1 MRILQVVHLF
11 PPEQSA
17 GTERYTQAL
26 ARTLVARGHECLVL
40 AGSAESA
47 SEPGVLIRGQDGLTV
62 ARLVGSRQGSGF
74 RVESYNAAADGLI
87 RTVLDLWRPDL
98 VHLQHWYR
106 LTGNLVSVCAEVGIP
121 VVVTLHDQWLACPR
135 FHRVQPDGTFCAER
149 DVPCVACVDRDR
161 WQTDQEIDRERDVR
175 ARLLA
180 EELRLAGCLIVPSEA
195 QRQFLSRIVD
205 IPLDRLQ
212 VVPLG
217 SPVEVLQRTAGDRRR
232 DGEGP
237 LKIGYWGY
245 LAPLKGVH
253 TLLEAARLLAG
264 ESNGRLDWHLF
275 GTPTDAA
282 YHERLQTLAEG
293 LSVTFHGPYLHSDVA
308 TLDLDVAVF
317 PSLCYETYS
326 FVLDEAF
333 QLGLPVLVP
342 DWGAPA
348 DRIGGR
354 GLTFRAG
361 DPHDLSQKLLLLF
374 QEPHRLEGMR
384 HSLPSG
390 GVVTMDAHA
399 RDLEKIYHDTALLKP
414 PSSDGAATY
423 RVLLAHREQQ
433 LADREQRLSE
443 QERQVEELS
452 QQAIRLMADIEEREL
467 RLQGQVDTI
476 RHLQTTLEAGS
487 LEGADLR
494 AQAVAQ
500 GGLLLE
506 LQANLAARTQETE
519 AQGLEVA
526 DLRAKAV
533 AQGGLLL
540 ELQANLAA
548 RTQETEAQ
556 GLEVADLRTQAVAQG
571 GLLLELQANL
581 AARTQEADGLR
592 RKTEESQRLLQEA
605 RQSILGSL
613 DAAIKGVVGWVGRK
627 DR

>member
-40 AGSAESA
+40 AGSTESA

-62 ARLVGSRQGSGF
+62 ARLVGSRQGSRF
-74 RVESYNAAADGLI
+74 RVDSYNAAADGLI

-106 LTGNLVSVCAEVGIP
+106 LTGNLVAVCAEAGIP

-135 FHRVQPDGTFCAER
+135 FHRVRPDGTFCAER
-149 DVPCVACVDRDR
+149 EVPCIACVDRDP
-161 WQTDQEIDRERDVR
+161 WQTDQEIGREREAR

-180 EELRLAGCLIVPSEA
+180 EELRLAGCLLVPSEA

-217 SPVEVLQRTAGDRRR
+217 SPVEWFQEAAGERRQ

-237 LKIGYWGY
+237 LRIGYWGY

-253 TLLEAARLLAG
+253 TLLEAARLLAE
-264 ESNGRLDWHLF
+264 ESNGRLEWHLL
-275 GTPTDAA
+275 GSSTDSV
-282 YHERLQTLAEG
+282 YDEKLRTLAEG
-293 LSVTFHGPYLHSDVA
+293 LPVTFHGPYLHSDVA
-308 TLDLDVAVF
+308 ALDFDVAVF

-342 DWGAPA
+342 DRGAPA
-348 DRIGGR
+348 DRIGER
-354 GLTFRAG
+354 GMTFRTG
-361 DPHDLSQKLLLLF
+361 DPHDLAQRIRLLL
-374 QEPHRLEGMR
+374 QEPHRLEEMR

-399 RDLEKIYHDTALLKP
+399 RDLEKIYHETALVKP
-414 PSSDGAATY
+414 PSSDGSATY
-423 RVLLAHREQQ
+423 RALLAHREQQ

-452 QQAIRLMADIEEREL
+452 QQVIRLMADIEEREL
-467 RLQGQVDTI
+467 RLQGQVETI

-487 LEGADLR
+487 REGA
-494 AQAVAQ
+494 
-500 GGLLLE
+500 E
-506 LQANLAARTQETE
+506 LHAHLKTRTQE
-519 AQGLEVA
+519 LETQSLQVA
-526 DLRAKAV
+526 
-533 AQGGLLL
+533 
-540 ELQANLAA
+540 ELH
-548 RTQETEAQ
+548 
-556 GLEVADLRTQAVAQG
+556 TQAVAQG

-581 AARTQEADGLR
+581 AARTQEAGGLR
-592 RKTEESQRLLQEA
+592 REAEESQRLLLEA

-613 DAAIKGVVGWVGRK
+613 DAAIKGVVGWVVGGKGR
-627 DR
+627 

>member
-40 AGSAESA
+40 AGSTEHT
-47 SEPGVLIRGQDGLTV
+47 SELGLLVRDQGGLTV
-62 ARLVGSRQGSGF
+62 ARLAGVRQGSGF
-74 RVESYNAAADGLI
+74 RINSYNAAADGLI

-106 LTGNLVSVCAEVGIP
+106 LTGNLVAVCAQAGVP

-135 FHRVQPDGTFCAER
+135 FHRVRPDGTFCAER
-149 DVPCVACVDRDR
+149 DVPCIACVDRDR
-161 WQTDQEIDRERDVR
+161 WQTDQEIGRERDAR

-180 EELRLAGCLIVPSEA
+180 EELRLAGCLLVPSEA

-205 IPLDRLQ
+205 IPPDRLQ

-217 SPVEVLQRTAGDRRR
+217 SPVEWFQEAAGERRQ

-237 LKIGYWGY
+237 LRIGYWGY

-253 TLLEAARLLAG
+253 TLLEAARLLAE
-264 ESNGRLDWHLF
+264 ESNGRLEWHLL
-275 GTPTDAA
+275 GNSTDSV
-282 YHERLQTLAEG
+282 YDEKLRILAEG
-293 LSVTFHGPYLHSDVA
+293 LPVTFHGPYLHSDVA
-308 TLDLDVAVF
+308 ALDFDVAVF

-342 DWGAPA
+342 DRGAPA
-348 DRIGGR
+348 DRIGER
-354 GLTFRAG
+354 GMTFRTG
-361 DPHDLSQKLLLLF
+361 DPHDLAQRIRLLL
-374 QEPHRLEGMR
+374 QEPHRLEEMR

-390 GVVTMDAHA
+390 EVVTMDAHA
-399 RDLEKIYHDTALLKP
+399 RDLEKIYHETALVKP

-423 RVLLAHREQQ
+423 RALLAHREQQ

-443 QERQVEELS
+443 QQRHIEE
-452 QQAIRLMADIEEREL
+452 LMADLTVRNE
-467 RLQGQVDTI
+467 RLQVQHEETERLQVGLADLERLLAAARTDLDA
-476 RHLQTTLEAGS
+476 RVVETEAVRAALEARS
-487 LEGADLR
+487 REAAELH
-494 AQAVAQ
+494 AQTAAQ
-500 GGLLLE
+500 DGLLLE
-506 LQANLAARTQETE
+506 LQAS
-519 AQGLEVA
+519 
-526 DLRAKAV
+526 
-533 AQGGLLL
+533 
-540 ELQANLAA
+540 
-548 RTQETEAQ
+548 
-556 GLEVADLRTQAVAQG
+556 
-571 GLLLELQANL
+571 L

-592 RKTEESQRLLQEA
+592 REAEESHRLLLEA

-613 DAAIKGVVGWVGRK
+613 DAALKGVVRRIGGKGR
-627 DR
+627 